1 MATNYRDRRFK
12 RTNTYFKYVK
22 RKRGLKMYEYSG
34 IHSDLQEIKNELK
47 KESKEDKIEKL
58 ERENFK
64 LKNQIC
70 ELLSLNKKILREIVS
85 KHYMFAV
92 PITKSDVRMYTSENV
107 ESFECKVVNIPLDKK
122 VIELFNT
129 ELFNILH
136 KY

>member
-1 MATNYRDRRFK
+1 
-12 RTNTYFKYVK
+12 
-22 RKRGLKMYEYSG
+22 MYEYSG

-64 LKNQIC
+64 LKNQIS